1 MVNMIYYN
9 GLLTLRRPDHRQAV
23 DVAHV
28 QSLIDENTVAI
39 VGSACQ
45 FASGAKKRINKWFFS

>member
-1 MVNMIYYN
+1 MIYYN

>member
-1 MVNMIYYN
+1 M
-9 GLLTLRRPDHRQAV
+9 
-23 DVAHV
+23 

-45 FASGAKKRINKWFFS
+45 FASGTVDPIEALAKVRHINYMVY